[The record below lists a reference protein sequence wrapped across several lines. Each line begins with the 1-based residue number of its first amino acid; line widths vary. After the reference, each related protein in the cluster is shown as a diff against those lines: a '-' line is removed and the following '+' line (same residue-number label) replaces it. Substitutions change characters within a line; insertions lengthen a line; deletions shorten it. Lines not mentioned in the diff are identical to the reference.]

1 MKDDRHVDSDASAI
15 GTATNGDQSHAPV
28 RNHAVLQLLNTAPKF
43 SALRLHPDAEESSC
57 TDHVVD
63 TIKVADGGKGH
74 DEHDLSEA
82 SVDKISTSESN
93 PHEINKDIGHSS
105 SDSFTYDSTS
115 SPQTA
120 KIRAKDRNNNSTN
133 ASPGKLLAASS
144 TGSNANKNDSPNS
157 YDNKEE
163 IKITGSLAS
172 LPAHVQHYSDV
183 TDELTHFSNAGIGME
198 GAIEA
203 LSSTD
208 GDRLSFIPSSLNS
221 YTCADGQTSKKNSSI
236 VTLGSTNE
244 ESPPTPLC
252 IHFADHAIT
261 EKIYENDSKSGSM
274 SQQSASSEIQP
285 PVAVKSNY
293 ANECQ
298 VSFNEDSAQ
307 QSRAPQVNRHYGL
320 LPLSPPVIQ
329 RDYDLPRAYTDVL
342 SQSWPN
348 QRVNEEEFKE
358 DVLVIPDAFIVEANT
373 PRELHDVEFAELV
386 EPDRSTFSFKKRH
399 ACVISIFFA
408 AIVVALGV
416 TVYFRK
422 FKPPSTTLAETPVI
436 FSPSL
441 QPTFLP
447 PSTQPSSI
455 QPSSQPS
462 LSIKYA
468 IEKNVLQRNVTF
480 DVMDVTDPRA
490 LALNW
495 INRKD
500 KMMLVA
506 SDENFFQRYILA
518 LLAFELS
525 NLGWISDVMSDG
537 SECNWLGVVCDQ
549 DGHVIKLMLDDS
561 GLDGTMPPE
570 IGSLGYLQILTMSG
584 NSLSETLPYELG
596 NLRNM
601 SELYLDGNKFTGSL
615 PSEIGNLER
624 LTALDLSGNDLTG
637 TLPLELGALN
647 KLTKLSFES
656 NQIAGTL
663 PTELGNLIAL
673 TALMLS
679 GNQFSGTLP
688 PDLGHLSKLIEVD
701 LRNNQLRG
709 ILPSELG
716 NLSNLTQLKLSYN
729 AFTGPLPSELGNLKM
744 LSILETTKNTF
755 TGSLPSELGHVNKLT
770 ELRLDMN
777 EFTGNLP
784 SELGNLN
791 MMTDLMISVNGFN
804 GTLPTEIGNL
814 EELFTISCNGNVFS
828 GTLPTE
834 LGRLKKLDTFY
845 LFSNKFDG
853 SIPSELGH
861 LTSLTS
867 FSIYSNQFTGT
878 LPSWIGDYT
887 QLRELD
893 VSGNGFA
900 GTLPSELGVLKG
912 LTLFRIDK
920 NEFTGTLPSWIGD
933 FKDLSLLWVNNNQF
947 TGTFPSEIE
956 NNLDLASFCLSSNNF
971 TGPLPAEIQVSQ
983 DCQY

>member
-1 MKDDRHVDSDASAI
+1 MKDDHDIDSDASAI
-15 GTATNGDQSHAPV
+15 DTATNNGDRSQAPV
-28 RNHAVLQLLNTAPKF
+28 RHHTVLQLLNTTPKF
-43 SALRLHPDAEESSC
+43 SAEWFRLKEEEMQLRLHPDVEESQC

-74 DEHDLSEA
+74 DVHDLSEA
-82 SVDKISTSESN
+82 SVAKVSTSQSN

-105 SDSFTYDSTS
+105 SDSFPYDSTS

-120 KIRAKDRNNNSTN
+120 KIRAKDRNDNSTSN
-133 ASPGKLLAASS
+133 LLAASS
-144 TGSNANKNDSPNS
+144 TGSNAKKNDSPNS

-183 TDELTHFSNAGIGME
+183 TDELTHPFSNAGIGME
-198 GAIEA
+198 GEIET

-208 GDRLSFIPSSLNS
+208 GDHLSFIPSSLHN

-236 VTLGSTNE
+236 VTFGGTNE

-252 IHFADHAIT
+252 IQFADHAIT
-261 EKIYENDSKSGSM
+261 EKIYENDPNTGSM

-307 QSRAPQVNRHYGL
+307 QSRAPEDNRHYGL
-320 LPLSPPVIQ
+320 LPLSLPVIQ

-342 SQSWPN
+342 SQSRPN
-348 QRVNEEEFKE
+348 QSVNEEEFKE

-386 EPDRSTFSFKKRH
+386 EPDRSTFPFKKRH

-422 FKPPSTTLAETPVI
+422 FKPPSTKLAETPVI

-495 INRKD
+495 INHKD

-518 LLAFELS
+518 LLAFEFS
-525 NLGWISDVMSDG
+525 NLGWISDVKSDG
-537 SECNWLGVVCDQ
+537 NECNWLGVVCDQ

-561 GLDGTMPPE
+561 RLDGTMPPE

-601 SELYLDGNKFTGSL
+601 SELYLNGNKFTGPL
-615 PSEIGNLER
+615 PSEIDNLEK
-624 LTALDLSGNDLTG
+624 LTTLDLSGNDLTG

-656 NQIAGTL
+656 NQISGTL
-663 PTELGNLIAL
+663 PSELGNMIEL

-679 GNQFSGTLP
+679 GNRFSGTLP
-688 PDLGHLSKLIEVD
+688 PDLGHLSKLVEVD

-729 AFTGPLPSELGNLKM
+729 AFTGRLPSDLGNLKM
-744 LSILETTKNTF
+744 LSILDTTKNMF

-784 SELGNLN
+784 SEFGNLN

-804 GTLPTEIGNL
+804 GTLPTEMGIW
-814 EELFTISCNGNVFS
+814 
-828 GTLPTE
+828 
-834 LGRLKKLDTFY
+834 K
-845 LFSNKFDG
+845 
-853 SIPSELGH
+853 
-861 LTSLTS
+861 S
-867 FSIYSNQFTGT
+867 F
-878 LPSWIGDYT
+878 
-887 QLRELD
+887 
-893 VSGNGFA
+893 
-900 GTLPSELGVLKG
+900 
-912 LTLFRIDK
+912 
-920 NEFTGTLPSWIGD
+920 
-933 FKDLSLLWVNNNQF
+933 
-947 TGTFPSEIE
+947 
-956 NNLDLASFCLSSNNF
+956 
-971 TGPLPAEIQVSQ
+971 
-983 DCQY
+983 

>member
-1 MKDDRHVDSDASAI
+1 MKRVVLMSLGRNQYDLAVVLED
-15 GTATNGDQSHAPV
+15 V
-28 RNHAVLQLLNTAPKF
+28 RLRVLG
-43 SALRLHPDAEESSC
+43 ESSC

-74 DEHDLSEA
+74 DVHDLSEA
-82 SVDKISTSESN
+82 SVAKVSTSESN

-105 SDSFTYDSTS
+105 SDSFPYDSTS

-120 KIRAKDRNNNSTN
+120 KIRAKDRNDNSTSN
-133 ASPGKLLAASS
+133 LLAASS
-144 TGSNANKNDSPNS
+144 TGSNAKKNDSPNS

-163 IKITGSLAS
+163 HKITGSLAS

-183 TDELTHFSNAGIGME
+183 TDELTHPFSNAGIGME
-198 GAIEA
+198 GEIET

-208 GDRLSFIPSSLNS
+208 GDHLSFIPSSLHN

-236 VTLGSTNE
+236 VTLGGTNE

-252 IHFADHAIT
+252 IQFADHAIT
-261 EKIYENDSKSGSM
+261 EKIYENDPNTGSM

-285 PVAVKSNY
+285 
-293 ANECQ
+293 Q
-298 VSFNEDSAQ
+298 
-307 QSRAPQVNRHYGL
+307 
-320 LPLSPPVIQ
+320 
-329 RDYDLPRAYTDVL
+329 DYDLPRAYTDVI
-342 SQSWPN
+342 SQSRPN
-348 QRVNEEEFKE
+348 ESVNEEEFKE

-408 AIVVALGV
+408 AIVIALSV

-422 FKPPSTTLAETPVI
+422 FKPPSTTLTETP
-436 FSPSL
+436 
-441 QPTFLP
+441 
-447 PSTQPSSI
+447 
-455 QPSSQPS
+455 PS

-495 INRKD
+495 INHKD

-518 LLAFELS
+518 LLAFEFS
-525 NLGWISDVMSDG
+525 NLGWISDVKSDG
-537 SECNWLGVVCDQ
+537 NECNWLGVVCDQ

-584 NSLSETLPYELG
+584 NSLFETLPYELG
-596 NLRNM
+596 NLKNM
-601 SELYLDGNKFTGSL
+601 SELYLDGNKFTGPL

-656 NQIAGTL
+656 NQISGTL
-663 PTELGNLIAL
+663 PSELGNMIEL

-679 GNQFSGTLP
+679 GNRFSGTLP
-688 PDLGHLSKLIEVD
+688 PDLGHLSKLVEVD

-729 AFTGPLPSELGNLKM
+729 AFTGRLPSDLGNLKM
-744 LSILETTKNTF
+744 LSILDTTKNMF

-804 GTLPTEIGNL
+804 GTLPTEMGNL
-814 EELFTISCNGNVFS
+814 EELLTISCNGNVFS

-867 FSIYSNQFTGT
+867 FSIYSNQLTGT
-878 LPSWIGDYT
+878 LPSWIGDFT
-887 QLRELD
+887 ELRELD

-900 GTLPSELGVLKG
+900 GTLPSELGLLKG

-933 FKDLSLLWVNNNQF
+933 LRDLSLLWVNNNQF

-971 TGPLPAEIQVSQ
+971 TGPLPAEIQVSR